1 MSTNIENKLPTA
13 FCERMKALLGD
24 SYPAFLAS
32 YEQPM
37 QRGLRVN
44 PYKSDI
50 ETVVSAL
57 ADLPLRPIPYEKNG
71 FYLDCAEVGTGN
83 HPLHHAGAFYL
94 QEPAAMLPVASAV
107 AVIEKGDFVLD
118 VCAAPGGKTTQLAA
132 AIGREGLLVSNEFVP
147 SRAKSLLSNI
157 ERLGIPNAVVT
168 NTDAA
173 HLREW
178 YEGCFDCV
186 LVDAPCSG
194 EGMFR
199 KNEDAI
205 REWSEENVAMCAERS
220 FGILTDAAHC
230 LRPGGTLIYA
240 TCTFAPEENE
250 ELIARFLSE
259 NPGYTI
265 LPLPD
270 AVRSM
275 TTPGI
280 GVPVCRAGVSCTEDL
295 TRAARC
301 YPHVTGGEGQFVCV
315 LKKEGNAERTPMH
328 GTFEKLSKQ
337 ESAAIDALFSELFRN
352 EDKPMAVKHRG
363 QYCAVPPQLS
373 VSGQCFSLGV
383 RIGELK
389 GNRIAPHHQL
399 FSAYGGNMKRRWDF
413 SADDA
418 RILHYL
424 HGETIEITDKDRIGD
439 PSDGFGCVTVC
450 GCPLG
455 GAKRVGNTLKN
466 HYPKGLRIP
475 HI

>member
-1 MSTNIENKLPTA
+1 MSSSIEQKLPAT
-13 FCERMKALLGD
+13 FCTRMKGLLGD
-24 SYPAFLAS
+24 DYPAFLAS
-32 YEQPM
+32 YELPM

-44 PYKSDI
+44 PYKTDARAVL
-50 ETVVSAL
+50 TAL
-57 ADLPLRPIPYEKNG
+57 SDLPLRPIPYEKNG
-71 FYLDCAEVGTGN
+71 FYLDCTEVGTGN
-83 HPLHHAGAFYL
+83 HPLHHAGAIYL
-94 QEPAAMLPVASAV
+94 QEPAAMLPVAS

-118 VCAAPGGKTTQLAA
+118 VCAAPGGKSTQLAA
-132 AIGREGLLVSNEFVP
+132 AIGREGLLVANEFVP
-147 SRAKSLLSNI
+147 SRAKILLSNI
-157 ERLGIPNAVVT
+157 ERLGISNAVVT

-173 HLREW
+173 HLRAW

-205 REWSEENVAMCAERS
+205 AAWSEDNVAMCAERS
-220 FGILTDAAHC
+220 FGIISDAAHC

-250 ELIARFLSE
+250 ALIARFLAS
-259 NPGYTI
+259 NPDYSVEE
-265 LPLPD
+265 LPD
-270 AVRSM
+270 AVRARTVRGM
-275 TTPGI
+275 AIPG
-280 GVPVCRAGVSCTEDL
+280 CTEDL

-315 LKKEGNAERTPMH
+315 LKKAGDAPRNAIR
-328 GTFEKLSKQ
+328 GTFEKLTKQ
-337 ESAAIDALFSELFRN
+337 ELAAVDALFSELFRK
-352 EDKPMAVKHRG
+352 EDAPSVVRHKG
-363 QYCAVPPQLS
+363 LLYAVPPQLS

-383 RIGELK
+383 RVGELK
-389 GNRIAPHHQL
+389 GSRIAPHHQL
-399 FSAYGGNMKRRWDF
+399 FSAYGVNMKRQWDF
-413 SADDA
+413 FADDV

-424 HGETIEITDKDRIGD
+424 HGETVEITDAICVGD
-439 PSDGFGCVTVC
+439 TSDGFGCVTVC

>member
-1 MSTNIENKLPTA
+1 MSTTVENKLPSA

-24 SYPAFLAS
+24 DYPAFLAS
-32 YEQPM
+32 YERPM

-44 PYKSDI
+44 PYKADV
-50 ETVVSAL
+50 ETVASAL
-57 ADLPLRPIPYEKNG
+57 SGLPLRPIPYEKNG

-107 AVIEKGDFVLD
+107 IEPGDFVLD

-132 AIGREGLLVSNEFVP
+132 AIGRGGLLVSNEFVP
-147 SRAKSLLSNI
+147 SRAKILLSNI
-157 ERLGIPNAVVT
+157 ERLGIPNTVVT

-173 HLREW
+173 HLRAW

-205 REWSEENVAMCAERS
+205 HEWSEENIAMCAARS
-220 FGILTDAAHC
+220 YEILADAAHC

-259 NPGYTI
+259 NPGYAVE
-265 LPLPD
+265 LLPD

-280 GVPVCRAGVSCTEDL
+280 ASSDL
-295 TRAARC
+295 RLIRSARC

-315 LKKEGNAERTPMH
+315 LKKDGNAERTAIR
-328 GTFEKLSKQ
+328 GTFEKMTKQ
-337 ESAAIDALFSELFRN
+337 EIAAVDVLFSELFKN
-352 EDKPMAVKHRG
+352 DDKPMAVKHRG
-363 QYCAVPPQLS
+363 QYYAVPPQLS

-383 RIGELK
+383 RIGEQK
-389 GNRIAPHHQL
+389 GSRIAPHHQL
-399 FSAYGGNMKRRWDF
+399 FSAYGNTMMRRWDF
-413 SADDA
+413 PADDE

-424 HGETIEITDKDRIGD
+424 HGETIEITDKDCIGD
-439 PSDGFGCVTVC
+439 ATDGFGCVTVC

-475 HI
+475 HL

>member
-1 MSTNIENKLPTA
+1 MSSSIEQKLPAA
-13 FCERMKALLGD
+13 FCARMRDLLGD

-32 YEQPM
+32 YERPM

-44 PYKSDI
+44 PYKADVQ
-50 ETVVSAL
+50 TVCAAL
-57 ADLPLRPIPYEKNG
+57 SDLPLRPIPYEKNG

-107 AVIEKGDFVLD
+107 IEKGDFVLD
-118 VCAAPGGKTTQLAA
+118 VCAAPGGKSTQLAA
-132 AIGREGLLVSNEFVP
+132 AIGRAGLLVANEFVP
-147 SRAKSLLSNI
+147 SRAKILLSNI

-173 HLREW
+173 HLRAW

-205 REWSEENVAMCAERS
+205 AEWSEENVAMCAERS
-220 FGILTDAAHC
+220 LGIITDASYC

-250 ELIARFLSE
+250 ALIAHFLSS
-259 NPGYTI
+259 NPDFSI
-265 LPLPD
+265 EILPD

-280 GVPVCRAGVSCTEDL
+280 ACSDCRTSVSCTEDL
-295 TRAARC
+295 TRSARC

-315 LKKEGNAERTPMH
+315 LKKAGDAPRSEIR
-328 GTFEKLSKQ
+328 GTFEMLTKQ
-337 ESAAIDALFSELFRN
+337 ERTAVDALFSELFGKGN
-352 EDKPMAVKHRG
+352 TPTAVRHKG
-363 QYCAVPPQLS
+363 LLYAVPPQLS

-389 GNRIAPHHQL
+389 GSRIAPHHQL
-399 FSAYGGNMKRRWDF
+399 FSAYGADMRRRWDF
-413 SADDA
+413 SADDT
-418 RILHYL
+418 RILRYL
-424 HGETIEITDKDRIGD
+424 HGETIEITDDVCTGET
-439 PSDGFGCVTVC
+439 SDGFGCVTVC

-475 HI
+475 NI

>member
-1 MSTNIENKLPTA
+1 MSCSIEHKLPAA
-13 FCERMKALLGD
+13 FCARMKTILGED
-24 SYPAFLAS
+24 YPAFLAS
-32 YEQPM
+32 YELPM
-37 QRGLRVN
+37 QRGLRIN
-44 PYKSDI
+44 PCKSDI
-50 ETVVSAL
+50 KTITGAL

-83 HPLHHAGAFYL
+83 HPLHHAGAIYL

-107 AVIEKGDFVLD
+107 VRAGDFVLD
-118 VCAAPGGKTTQLAA
+118 VCAAPGGKSTQLAA
-132 AIGREGLLVSNEFVP
+132 AIGREGLLVANEFVP
-147 SRAKSLLSNI
+147 SRAKILLSNI
-157 ERLGIPNAVVT
+157 ERLGIRNAVVT

-173 HLREW
+173 HLRAW

-186 LVDAPCSG
+186 VVDAPCSG

-205 REWSEENVAMCAERS
+205 AEWSEENVAMCAERS
-220 FGILTDAAHC
+220 FGIISDAAHC

-250 ELIARFLSE
+250 ALIARFLAS
-259 NPGYTI
+259 NPEYTVEE
-265 LPLPD
+265 LPA
-270 AVRSM
+270 AVRVM
-275 TTPGI
+275 TVRGLEIPG
-280 GVPVCRAGVSCTEDL
+280 CREDL

-301 YPHVTGGEGQFVCV
+301 YPQVTGGEGQFVCV
-315 LKKEGNAERTPMH
+315 LKKAGDAPRNPIR

-337 ESAAIDALFSELFRN
+337 ETAAVDALFSELFN
-352 EDKPMAVKHRG
+352 NGDAPSAVKHKG
-363 QYCAVPPQLS
+363 LLYAIPLHLA

-383 RIGELK
+383 RVGEQK
-389 GNRIAPHHQL
+389 GSRIAPHHQM
-399 FSAYGGNMKRRWDF
+399 FSAYGADMKRRWDF
-413 SADDA
+413 SADDK
-418 RILHYL
+418 RILQYL
-424 HGETIEITDKDRIGD
+424 HGDTVEITDDLCTGD
-439 PSDGFGCVTVC
+439 TSDGFGCVTVC